1 MADSKAPEKA
11 KYGMTGPMSLAFPE
25 PVDEQ
30 KNGELIEE
38 LKREKNYENEMG
50 TKKRIATLKVLSKAT
65 QEFVREVSRK
75 QGLPPSQI
83 NQFGGKVY
91 PYGSYRLG
99 VFGPGSDIDTLAVA
113 PRHVKREDFFDY
125 FPGVLRR
132 VTEEEELTAGVTSLV
147 PVPDTFVPIIK
158 LILNGIEI
166 DLIFASITTLQTIPP
181 KLDLNDNSL
190 LMGLDQSSI
199 RAITG
204 PRVTDELLTLIPEPK
219 TFRQALRAIKL
230 WAKRRAVYANIVGY
244 PGGIAWALMVARVC
258 QFYPHAVGATLV
270 DRFFY
275 IMTEWGW
282 PTPVMLKDIEQP
294 EPKQT
299 AQGFKVWNP
308 AIYKQDRANLMPIIT
323 PAFPSMCATYN
334 ITESTK
340 KVIINEIRRASKI
353 TRNIFAGKAQ
363 WSDLFKQHT
372 FFTADHK
379 YYLTVIASA
388 FNPDAA
394 KKWSGLVESKVRHL
408 VMRLEDMKDSIVLA
422 RPFTKGFKRLHKCRN
437 EEQIREVQKGSLK
450 YKTEET
456 KAVETTDPQLVMT
469 NGNATPVPLSNGE
482 DGEMGVDTH
491 TVYTYTYYIG
501 IDTQAKGSLNLV
513 PAFQA
518 FKSICSGW
526 NNYNPEVH
534 FLNLAVS
541 KSWELPDDL
550 FDAKAGE
557 TRPSKPVKKVVKT
570 ANTETKPVRR
580 SINEVEGAQT
590 NGEAAAKRPRLMTP
604 TATPTPAATPA

>member
-1 MADSKAPEKA
+1 MADSEAPKKNA
-11 KYGMTGPMSLAFPE
+11 KYGMTGPMSLALPE
-25 PVDEQ
+25 PVDNQ
-30 KNGELIEE
+30 KTSELVEE
-38 LKREKNYENEMG
+38 LKKEKNYENEMG

-125 FPGVLRR
+125 FPDVLRR
-132 VTEEEELTAGVTSLV
+132 VIEQEIARETREKEKPEDRELTAGVTSLV

-181 KLDLNDNSL
+181 KLNLNDNSL

-204 PRVTDELLTLIPEPK
+204 PRVTDELLALIPEPK
-219 TFRQALRAIKL
+219 TFRMALRAIKL

-294 EPKQT
+294 KPEQA

-308 AIYKQDRANLMPIIT
+308 AIYKQDKANLMPIIT
-323 PAFPSMCATYN
+323 PAFPSMCSTFN

-340 KVIINEIRRASKI
+340 KVIIHEIRRASKI

-388 FNPDAA
+388 FNADAA

-456 KAVETTDPQLVMT
+456 KAVETTDPQLVTT
-469 NGNATPVPLSNGE
+469 NGSATPLPLPNGE
-482 DGEMGVDTH
+482 DGDMGVDTH

-518 FKSICSGW
+518 FKSICSAW

-541 KSWELPDDL
+541 KSWELPEDL

-570 ANTETKPVRR
+570 GNTESKPVRR
-580 SINEVEGAQT
+580 SINDVEVT
-590 NGEAAAKRPRLMTP
+590 LSHPLI
-604 TATPTPAATPA
+604 